1 MSRLPA
7 ASHDT
12 SRRVGR
18 KAPGRQGLPESLGS
32 RSFLLSL
39 PSPPRWCSGPEL
51 CLGPGRELLEGVRRG
66 AKEKK
71 KSRTKVQSG
80 GKGLP
85 GRSLAVRSWCYS
97 FRMTY
102 GNLSAEPQLKEVV
115 LRPLFPTNFCVKC

>member
-7 ASHDT
+7 ESHHT
-12 SRRVGR
+12 SRRAGR
-18 KAPGRQGLPESLGS
+18 KAQGRQGLPESLGS

-71 KSRTKVQSG
+71 IENESRVGERDFPAEVSRSG
-80 GKGLP
+80 AGVIHLG
-85 GRSLAVRSWCYS
+85 
-97 FRMTY
+97 
-102 GNLSAEPQLKEVV
+102 
-115 LRPLFPTNFCVKC
+115 

>member
-18 KAPGRQGLPESLGS
+18 KAPGRQGLPESRGS

-71 KSRTKVQSG
+71 NRERKYRVGERDFPAEVSRSG
-80 GKGLP
+80 AGVIHLG
-85 GRSLAVRSWCYS
+85 
-97 FRMTY
+97 
-102 GNLSAEPQLKEVV
+102 
-115 LRPLFPTNFCVKC
+115 